1 MLLNFKVSNYR
12 SIQEVLEI
20 NMKASGLSELEDN
33 TFNVNGNRL
42 LKTVSI
48 IGPNAAGK
56 SNILNALV
64 LMRHLVINSSKEYQ
78 AKEKLPIE
86 PFRLSNDTEKEPSF
100 FQIEFIVKKETYIYG
115 FRADKTKIHNEWLF
129 RKLKTTSKVIF
140 TRDKKKF
147 DYGKEWSANESIE
160 RFNRPNALYLS
171 VAAQWNIKLAEEIIE
186 WFLNVNALHGL
197 SFTKYAGVSIDLL
210 QSKKMRKKLVE
221 LMRKADLGIE
231 GMKVKKSE
239 AKLDKDYSK
248 YLNKKYKKEL
258 AEIIKKS
265 ESFEVL
271 TYHPKYDAQR
281 KLLKL
286 VEFNMN
292 REESDGTRKFFSLIG
307 AILEAIINGELVII
321 DELDARLHPELVSAI
336 INFFNST
343 TNKTGQLICVN
354 FSTSIMDS
362 SLLRRDQIYLVEK
375 NNFGSTVLSNVSE
388 FKVRKTQPIEKHYR
402 EGRLG
407 GKPII
412 EDFENLM
419 S

>member
-186 WFLNVNALHGL
+186 WF
-197 SFTKYAGVSIDLL
+197 
-210 QSKKMRKKLVE
+210 
-221 LMRKADLGIE
+221 
-231 GMKVKKSE
+231 
-239 AKLDKDYSK
+239 
-248 YLNKKYKKEL
+248 
-258 AEIIKKS
+258 
-265 ESFEVL
+265 
-271 TYHPKYDAQR
+271 
-281 KLLKL
+281 
-286 VEFNMN
+286 
-292 REESDGTRKFFSLIG
+292 
-307 AILEAIINGELVII
+307 
-321 DELDARLHPELVSAI
+321 
-336 INFFNST
+336 
-343 TNKTGQLICVN
+343 
-354 FSTSIMDS
+354 
-362 SLLRRDQIYLVEK
+362 
-375 NNFGSTVLSNVSE
+375 
-388 FKVRKTQPIEKHYR
+388 
-402 EGRLG
+402 
-407 GKPII
+407 
-412 EDFENLM
+412 
-419 S
+419 

>member
-1 MLLNFKVSNYR
+1 
-12 SIQEVLEI
+12 
-20 NMKASGLSELEDN
+20 
-33 TFNVNGNRL
+33 
-42 LKTVSI
+42 
-48 IGPNAAGK
+48 
-56 SNILNALV
+56 
-64 LMRHLVINSSKEYQ
+64 MRHLVINSSKEYQ